1 MVTTSTAS
9 YPPAPPR
16 TASTD
21 TTISQAVVELLQRD
35 GQTGAL
41 PIGVNVFDRI
51 VFVHGNVPS
60 VGSIADLTA
69 MIGRV
74 DDVAEVIDELVIDER
89 DIDPQE
95 YMGPDTEE
103 VIE

>member
-1 MVTTSTAS
+1 MGTTSTAS
-9 YPPAPPR
+9 NAAAPPR
-16 TASTD
+16 AASTD
-21 TTISQAVVELLQRD
+21 ATISQAVVELLQRD
-35 GQTGAL
+35 GHTAAL

-69 MIGRV
+69 VIGRV
-74 DDVAEVIDELVIDER
+74 DNVAEVIDELVIDGR